1 LRSKERA
8 RELGEVFTPDYL
20 VTDILAQ
27 VPDSSSTTK
36 YFEPGCGSGN
46 FLIQILERKLQLVL
60 ESMERASKGKNP
72 DVWMRECF
80 FALSSIYGVDIDSD
94 NVSEARERLRE
105 RLFAEANQISPSI
118 GRHSA
123 FWNAIDFLLDK
134 NLITGDLLNSPQT
147 IEIAEY
153 AELPD
158 DQVKIRYF
166 WFSELIH
173 PDDEVFQ
180 DSAKLFDHVPDSH
193 RADRLMSYLEVS
205 L

>member
-20 VTDILAQ
+20 VKDILSHI
-27 VPDSSSTTK
+27 PDSSSTTK

-46 FLIQILERKLQLVL
+46 FLIQILERKLQLIL
-60 ESMERASKGKNP
+60 ESMKRATTGNNP
-72 DVWMRECF
+72 EAWMRECF
-80 FALSSIYGVDIDSD
+80 FALSSLYGIDIDSD
-94 NVSEARERLRE
+94 NVSESRQRLRD
-105 RLFAEANQISPSI
+105 RLLEEANQISASI
-118 GRHSA
+118 RSNSA
-123 FWNAIDFLLDK
+123 FWNAIDFLLAK
-134 NLITGDLLNSPQT
+134 NIITGDLLNSPQT

-180 DSAKLFDHVPDSH
+180 DSAKLFDHVPESH
-193 RADRLMSYLEVS
+193 RADRVMSYLEVS